1 MKSSSFKR
9 AALAAGV
16 VSTTLIGVT
25 AGQAQSV
32 DSLLDKLVDKG
43 VLSTKEAAELREE
56 SDRNFT
62 KAYQVKSGM
71 PDWVTA
77 LKINGDFRG
86 RYDGIFF
93 ENDVNPSAVD
103 RERFRYRFRLGL
115 TAVIEENFEVGLR
128 LTSSDPSGSFGGDP
142 ISGNT
147 TLQDNGSKKF
157 VYIDLAYGKWSF
169 LNRKPAT
176 ASITVGK
183 MENPFA
189 SELLF
194 DNDYTPEGAGL
205 SGTFRF
211 GDVHSLKASAGVF
224 SLDEVAA
231 SSSDPFYLGAQVK
244 WDAAWNKHLNTSLG
258 AGIMSIQNTFM
269 LTSNGIPNVQRGNS
283 RLPVSGAPP
292 AYSFNP
298 FFVTG
303 SIGYTFDEVPF
314 YSGPFP
320 ITLMGEYINNPGA
333 PSSASVAGQPS
344 YNGGNQ
350 AWTAGLTIG
359 KAGKK
364 KTWELSYR
372 YRYLGANFW
381 FEEFVDSDFGATY
394 QTPLANSTFSTS
406 QLYGAGTNVRGHL
419 VKASYSPNNALTLS
433 LSYAHASLIQGVP
446 ASSDSD
452 TGRLIVDAVLKF

>member
-1 MKSSSFKR
+1 MKSFALKQVV
-9 AALAAGV
+9 LAAGV
-16 VSTTLIGVT
+16 ATSTLLGVT
-25 AGQAQSV
+25 DGQAQAV

-43 VLSTKEAAELREE
+43 VLSAKEATALRED
-56 SDRNFT
+56 SKRDFT

-86 RYDGIFF
+86 RYDGIFY
-93 ENDVNPSAVD
+93 ENEMNAAAVD
-103 RERFRYRFRLGL
+103 RQRFRYRFRLGL
-115 TAVIEENFEVGLR
+115 TAVLAENFEAGLR

-147 TLQDNGSKKF
+147 TFQDNGSKKF
-157 VYIDLAYGKWSF
+157 IYIDMAYGKWSF
-169 LNRKPAT
+169 LNTKPAT

-183 MENPFA
+183 MENPFV

-194 DNDYTPEGAGL
+194 DTDYTPEGAGL
-205 SGTFRF
+205 AGTIRL
-211 GDVHSLKASAGVF
+211 GDIHSLKASAGVF
-224 SLDEVAA
+224 SMDEVSA

-244 WDAAWNKHLNTSLG
+244 WDAAWNKRLNSSLG
-258 AGIMSIQNTFM
+258 AGIMSIQNPSM
-269 LTSNGIPNVQRGNS
+269 LTSNGIPNMQRGNS
-283 RLPVSGAPP
+283 RLPVTGAPP

-303 SIGYTFDEVPF
+303 SIGYTFDEVPY

-320 ITLMGEYINNPGA
+320 ITLMGEYVNNPGA
-333 PSSASVAGQPS
+333 PASASVSGQPG

-350 AWTAGLTIG
+350 AWTAGLTLG

-364 KTWELSYR
+364 KTWEVSYR

-394 QTPLANSTFSTS
+394 QAPLANSTFSTS

-433 LSYAHASLIQGVP
+433 LSYAYTSLIQGVP
-446 ASSDSD
+446 ASSESD